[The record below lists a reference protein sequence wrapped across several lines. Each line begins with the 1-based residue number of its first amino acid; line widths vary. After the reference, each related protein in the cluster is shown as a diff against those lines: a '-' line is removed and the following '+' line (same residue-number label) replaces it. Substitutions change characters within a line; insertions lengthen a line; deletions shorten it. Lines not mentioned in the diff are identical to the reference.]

1 MIRLAL
7 VLILFFVAQSLSA
20 AVALITV
27 GGTPDCDVTTLQ
39 EAVDA
44 VPIDV
49 PEGDLYVIRV
59 ARSGTYVGASFDA
72 INKEFLMQG
81 GFENCDSLNPD
92 EGMNTVIDGD
102 GLNTQIIN
110 ISNTIER
117 KPITLA
123 NLTIENATGTAA
135 SGLSIASADVR
146 LRDVTIQGITGAIR
160 GAGIKVVGDDLGATL
175 ALETNVAVLNNS
187 VTQEGGGIYCGDGAR
202 LEISSSTAINS
213 NQALQGGGI
222 YANGCSGFINSGG
235 AGLAG
240 LFFNIRFNTASFGG
254 GIYLDST
261 QGPTDITI
269 GEGLTSLDPRPLIV
283 ENEATTQGGGIM
295 AVGNDT
301 RLIVRN
307 TLVGFNESGSLG
319 GGIQSRNGAMVTVE
333 GTRAQC
339 AGIGNC
345 SVIEQNQAPLGG
357 ALSAGSAT
365 IQVSRTR
372 ILGNTAT
379 NNGSAFFLQSQGAV
393 GRFENVLVA
402 GNDGPSVFY
411 QSGPTSIPPLDTSL
425 EVRASTIADNLNATR
440 VFELNSLGEA
450 FIGRTIVQAPDG
462 VPVAEFDAA
471 NAPTVECGFIHETAS
486 VNQDASTTL
495 STAPGFIDPSSNNY
509 AIDITAVTG
518 AVDRCPASPGYAPVD
533 LIGTERPFDAPIFDV
548 AGPFD
553 PGAYE
558 GIDRFFRDRFE
569 SM

>member
-7 VLILFFVAQSLSA
+7 VLISFFVAPSLSA

-39 EAVDA
+39 AAVDA
-44 VPIDV
+44 VPNNV

-59 ARSGTYVGASFDA
+59 ARSGTYTGVSFDA
-72 INKEFLMQG
+72 VDKEFLMQG
-81 GFENCDSLNPD
+81 GFADCDSLSPD
-92 EGMNTVIDGD
+92 EGMNTVING
-102 GLNTQIIN
+102 GGSNTQIVN

-123 NLTIENATGTAA
+123 NLTIENAAGNVA

-202 LEISSSTAINS
+202 LEISSSTAINN

-235 AGLAG
+235 AGLAS

-261 QGPTDITI
+261 QGPTDIII
-269 GEGLTSLDPRPLIV
+269 GEGLSSLDPRPLIV
-283 ENEATTQGGGIM
+283 ENEAAAQGGGIM
-295 AVGNDT
+295 AVGDNT

-319 GGIQSRNGAMVTVE
+319 GGIQSRNGAIVTVE
-333 GTRAQC
+333 GTRARC
-339 AGIGNC
+339 AGTENC
-345 SVIEQNQAPLGG
+345 SVIEQNRAPLGG
-357 ALSAGSAT
+357 ALSAGTAT
-365 IQVSRTR
+365 ILVNRTR
-372 ILGNTAT
+372 ILDNIAT
-379 NNGSAFFLQSQGAV
+379 NNGSALFLQSQSAV
-393 GRFENVLVA
+393 GRFENVLVT

-411 QSGPTSIPPLDTSL
+411 QSNPASSPPLDTL
-425 EVRASTIADNLNATR
+425 LDVRASTFVDNPNATR

-450 FIGRTIVQAPDG
+450 FIGRTIVQAPVG
-462 VPVAEFDAA
+462 VPVADFDAA
-471 NAPTVECGFIHETAS
+471 NAPTVECGFIHES
-486 VNQDASTTL
+486 VSVDQDAFTTVSTT
-495 STAPGFIDPSSNNY
+495 PGFIDPAADDY
-509 AIDITAVTG
+509 RIDITAVLG

-533 LIGTERPFDAPIFDV
+533 LIGTERPFDAPIFD
-548 AGPFD
+548 ASGPFD